1 VLYNGVFNSDTAT
14 TLDSLQQELHEFS
27 LVTRQSNESAQL
39 SDNSIVSK
47 TIAPG
52 ATDFW
57 TFSPSLLNI
66 HGSPTLYITISACTQ
81 PSPLPGL
88 NATQIYASENLPSLQ
103 LYISTDSTNTK
114 PGPDSDASLQ
124 TVQILSQGFTNFSMP
139 SVSDDVYISVVAGSV
154 SSNWKGS
161 WSYELATST
170 QGMN

>member
-1 VLYNGVFNSDTAT
+1 MLYDGVFNNDAAT
-14 TLDSLQQELHEFS
+14 TLDSLRHESHEFS
-27 LVTRQSNESAQL
+27 LVSRQSNESAQL
-39 SDNSIVSK
+39 SDNSIVPK

-81 PSPLPGL
+81 PSPASGL

-124 TVQILSQGFTNFSMP
+124 TVQILSQGYANFSIP
-139 SVSDDVYISVVAGSV
+139 SVSDDVYMSVVAGSV
-154 SSNWKGS
+154 SSSWQGS

-170 QGMN
+170 EGMN